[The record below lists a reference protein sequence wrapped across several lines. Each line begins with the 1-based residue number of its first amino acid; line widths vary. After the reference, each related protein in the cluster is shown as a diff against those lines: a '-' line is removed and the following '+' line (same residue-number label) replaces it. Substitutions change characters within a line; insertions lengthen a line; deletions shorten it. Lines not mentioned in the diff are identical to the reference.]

1 MHRDPWTAP
10 LRFTGKRRYDCRAPP
25 CRHGSEVA
33 SAGGGLNVHRHVLF
47 FPSSSLYAPSL
58 TKGLLNSELCPEI
71 NSAEIACGH
80 PQVRSPRI
88 IGGEKAEIGEWP
100 WQVSIRKHREHI
112 CGGSLISPQWVV
124 TAAHCFEGP
133 LNPSDYRINLGEYE
147 LPKPA
152 PSMISSAVCKIIV
165 HPYYVGQAQSAD
177 IALVRLEK
185 PVNFSQTILPIC
197 LPSSSDKFPVNTSC
211 WATGWGKFSST
222 PLIARI
228 LQEVEMPILDSGE
241 CEEMYHNGTEDE
253 TMPEN
258 HKLIYEDMICAGY
271 PEGQKDTCQGD
282 SGGPLACRLNDTW
295 FLAGVVSF
303 GFGCANPNR
312 PGIYTRT
319 ISYLDW
325 IQNTMAQNGVPRDCG
340 SWLTLLLSLLLL
352 GSTNML
358 L

>member
-1 MHRDPWTAP
+1 MTWRWNLP
-10 LRFTGKRRYDCRAPP
+10 REK
-25 CRHGSEVA
+25 
-33 SAGGGLNVHRHVLF
+33 
-47 FPSSSLYAPSL
+47 
-58 TKGLLNSELCPEI
+58 CPEI

-100 WQVSIRKHREHI
+100 WQVSMRKHREHI

-165 HPYYVGQAQSAD
+165 HPYYVGEGQSAD

-211 WATGWGKFSST
+211 WATGWGKFSSIS
-222 PLIARI
+222 LIARI
-228 LQEVEMPILDSGE
+228 LQEVEMPILDSDE
-241 CEEMYHNGTEDE
+241 CEKMFHNGTENE
-253 TMPEN
+253 VMPKN
-258 HKLIYEDMICAGY
+258 HRLIYEDMICAGY
-271 PEGQKDTCQGD
+271 PEGKKDTCQGD
-282 SGGPLACRLNDTW
+282 SGGPLACKLNDTW

-340 SWLTLLLSLLLL
+340 SWVTLLLSLLLL
-352 GSTNML
+352 GSTNIL